1 MQASLN
7 ETKISSKAG
16 KECLRETLNATRL
29 LTRLAPLIYE
39 DTEWIGF
46 FHSKVPN
53 ENGEGTQTETLAEK
67 LITVSTRDTN
77 CVIVITP
84 LGVVLDL
91 SFCYFFK
98 FR

>member
-67 LITVSTRDTN
+67 LITVSKRDTK
-77 CVIVITP
+77 
-84 LGVVLDL
+84 LGNN
-91 SFCYFFK
+91 SY
-98 FR
+98 R

>member
-29 LTRLAPLIYE
+29 LTRLSPLIYE

-67 LITVSTRDTN
+67 LITVSKRDTN

-84 LGVVLDL
+84 LRVVLDL